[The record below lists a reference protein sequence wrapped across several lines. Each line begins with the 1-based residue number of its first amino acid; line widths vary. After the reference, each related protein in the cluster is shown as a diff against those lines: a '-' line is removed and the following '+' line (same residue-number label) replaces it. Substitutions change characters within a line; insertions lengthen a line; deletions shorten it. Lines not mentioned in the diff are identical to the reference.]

1 MSLAS
6 KAEGETLSTGIFYGI
21 LAALIWGGWPV
32 VSRLGVQQTLAFT
45 DITALRFAVAGLLLL
60 PLVWRGGVGA
70 VGWPRAL
77 LLAAGAGAPYV
88 LCAVGGLTFAPAGHA
103 GVIIPS
109 CMLAFST
116 LGSWLFL
123 GDRPGRDRLAGLGL
137 IMAGVLLIGWQ
148 GLAQGAAGAWI
159 GDLLFVAAGFLWAS
173 YTVASRAWSV
183 DPLHGTALVSV
194 LSFLLYLPTYLA
206 LGEPRLFVAPL
217 SEVAFQAAF
226 QGLFAAILALLF
238 YSRSV
243 ALLGAA
249 RGAVFAAL
257 VPGVAIVLA
266 YPVLGERPT
275 WLELSGLAIVSL
287 GMVYALGL
295 RRTGSR

>member
-1 MSLAS
+1 MSSVS
-6 KAEGETLSTGIFYGI
+6 KAENEALSMGIVYGI

-70 VGWPRAL
+70 LGWPRAL
-77 LLAAGAGAPYV
+77 VLAGGAGAPYV
-88 LCAVGGLTFAPAGHA
+88 LCAVGGLTLAPAGHA

-109 CMLAFST
+109 CMLTFST

-123 GDRPGRDRLAGLGL
+123 GDRPGRNRLLGLAL

-148 GLAQGAAGAWI
+148 GLSQDAAGAWI

-183 DPLHGTALVSV
+183 DPLRGTALVSV
-194 LSFLLYLPTYLA
+194 LSLLLFLPVYPL
-206 LGEPRLFVAPL
+206 LGEPKLLVAPF
-217 SEVAFQAAF
+217 SEIAFQAVF
-226 QGLFAAILALLF
+226 QGLFVAILALLF

-243 ALLGAA
+243 AALGAA

-266 YPVLGERPT
+266 YPVLGETPT
-275 WLELSGLAIVSL
+275 WLELSGLVIVSL
-287 GMVYALGL
+287 GMIYALGL
-295 RRTGSR
+295 RRSGSQ